1 MAEIL
6 IMMTGEIT
14 SLKQLLYTLHCITNS
29 QYDKNENEEKEN
41 IKFLCPNQRGRGF

>member
-6 IMMTGEIT
+6 IMMTGEIN
-14 SLKQLLYTLHCITNS
+14 SLKLYSLHCITQS

-41 IKFLCPNQRGRGF
+41 IKFLCPNQREGGF